1 MPGAS
6 ARGLPRQPAEP
17 AARSA
22 EQEKGAARTGREGQ
36 TQLHPR
42 QVMEHLFKALFTDG
56 AVMGKTEFAQ
66 RLFYCLSIQFYL
78 AGKPEFNQGGL
89 MNMLVLRRRA
99 EEGLLIDGRIKVRIL
114 GIEGDSVKIGVEAPR
129 EVEIYRSE
137 VLEMLEQS
145 LQAQKDSGRGA

>member
-1 MPGAS
+1 
-6 ARGLPRQPAEP
+6 
-17 AARSA
+17 
-22 EQEKGAARTGREGQ
+22 
-36 TQLHPR
+36 
-42 QVMEHLFKALFTDG
+42 
-56 AVMGKTEFAQ
+56 MGKTEFAQ
-66 RLFYCLSIQFYL
+66 RLFYCLSIQLYL

-145 LQAQKDSGRGA
+145 LQAQKESGRGA